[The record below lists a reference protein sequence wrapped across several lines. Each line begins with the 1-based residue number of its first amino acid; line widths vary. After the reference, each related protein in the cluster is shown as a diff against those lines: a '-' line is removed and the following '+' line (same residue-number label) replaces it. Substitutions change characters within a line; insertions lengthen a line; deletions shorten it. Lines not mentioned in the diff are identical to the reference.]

1 MRPGLWLAA
10 GVTALA
16 ASVAIAAILVL
27 DPFSGGS
34 EKTQVVESLRGIN
47 VSSALY
53 TTEQGA
59 GESFADAVETAE
71 VTDWAAN
78 YSGLREFQQERVKA
92 EGLADEIEWLRLSG
106 FQPGTNG
113 AETLVTDD
121 LIFFRLGAER
131 GFLRVLAGSTETTD
145 RAHLHSQVEGWLKT
159 LVENVEAALP
169 DAAAED
175 GHEDSALQETLR
187 NMVLQ
192 RGDVPTEL
200 VQNNESFITN
210 QELASSSSDPEA
222 RLAVL
227 EKWGRLLGYEVAYVY
242 ETENGG

>member
-1 MRPGLWLAA
+1 VRPALRLAA

-59 GESFADAVETAE
+59 SESFADAVKTAE
-71 VTDWAAN
+71 ETDWAAN
-78 YSGLREFQQERVKA
+78 YAGLKEFQEERIKA
-92 EGLADEIEWLRLSG
+92 EGLADELVWLRLSG
-106 FQPGTNG
+106 FQQGTGG
-113 AETLVTDD
+113 ADSLVTDD
-121 LIFFRLGAER
+121 LIFFRIDTER
-131 GFLRVLAGSTETTD
+131 GFLRVLAGSAETED
-145 RAHLHSQVEGWLKT
+145 RAHLHSRVEGWMKT

-187 NMVLQ
+187 KMVL
-192 RGDVPTEL
+192 RREDVPTGP
-200 VQNNESFITN
+200 VQNDESFITN
-210 QELASSSSDPEA
+210 EELASSSSDSEA
-222 RLAVL
+222 RLALL
-227 EKWGRLLGYEVAYVY
+227 EEWGRLLGYEVAYGY
-242 ETENGG
+242 DSEDGG